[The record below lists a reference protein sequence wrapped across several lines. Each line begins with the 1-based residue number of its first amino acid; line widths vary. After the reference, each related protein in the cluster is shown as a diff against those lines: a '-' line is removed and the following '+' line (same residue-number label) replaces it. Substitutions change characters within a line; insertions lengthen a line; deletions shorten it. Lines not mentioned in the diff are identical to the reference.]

1 VIKQTEDKQTMIDYF
16 KPGRPAVK
24 PVVMTIVGDMGT
36 GKTSL
41 AALSPNPIFIQAEE
55 GLRTLT
61 AQGIDV
67 ATMPSLPSDPV
78 EAYEVLIG
86 QLRWLYSKPHN
97 FKTVV
102 IDSITALERIF
113 VEYILN
119 TDSKKFESGPEDK
132 RVVDKDR
139 VMRTIGNAIGGYG
152 NGYQAVAGMHNTI
165 RQNCEHLRNK
175 RGMNVIFISH
185 AAIEQIRPPDELPF
199 NRYTLR
205 MNEKCTPHYTDNVDV
220 VAFLRLSSYTLTEKD
235 LAGKDKRVK
244 KDGRGREV
252 ICYSNVFSPA
262 KNRYGIDEPLEY
274 EKGINPL
281 AQYIPELRL
290 DGADYA
296 QTETQAETNTEE
308 SNDE

>member
-1 VIKQTEDKQTMIDYF
+1 MIDYY
-16 KPGRPAVK
+16 KPGVPADE

-41 AALSPNPIFIQAEE
+41 ADLSPSPVFIQAEK
-55 GLRTLT
+55 GLRTLKS
-61 AQGIDV
+61 QGIK
-67 ATMPSLPSDPV
+67 AIAFPALPSDPV
-78 EAYEVLIG
+78 EAVEVLMG
-86 QLRWLYSKPHN
+86 QLRWLYTEPHN

-102 IDSITALERIF
+102 IDSVSALERIF
-113 VEYILN
+113 VEYILA
-119 TDSKKFESGPEDK
+119 TDAKKFESGPKEK
-132 RVVDKDR
+132 RVVDREK
-139 VMRTIGNAIGGYG
+139 VLQTIGNAIGGYG
-152 NGYQAVAGMHNTI
+152 NGYQAVAGLHNQV
-165 RQNCEHLRNK
+165 RKACEHLRNK

-185 AAIEQIRPPDELPF
+185 AFIETIRPPDEEPY

-205 MNEKCTPHYTDNVDV
+205 VQEKCAPHYTDDVDV
-220 VAFLRLSSYTLTEKD
+220 VAFIRLAAFTITEKD
-235 LAGKDKRVK
+235 RQGKDRKVK
-244 KDGRGREV
+244 KDANAREI
-252 ICYSNVFSPA
+252 ICFSNIYSQA

>member
-1 VIKQTEDKQTMIDYF
+1 MIDYF
-16 KPGRPAVK
+16 KPGRPTDK

-55 GLRTLT
+55 GLRSLT
-61 AQGIDV
+61 AQGVDV

-86 QLRWLYSKPHN
+86 QLRWLYAKPHD

-113 VEYILN
+113 VEYVLE
-119 TDSKKFESGPEDK
+119 TDSKKFESGPKEK
-132 RVVDKDR
+132 RVFDR
-139 VMRTIGNAIGGYG
+139 ERVLKTIGNAIGGYG

-165 RQNCEHLRNK
+165 RQNCEYLRNK
-175 RGMNVIFISH
+175 RGMNVVFISH
-185 AAIEQIRPPDELPF
+185 ATIEQIRPPDEEPF

-205 MNEKCTPHYTDNVDV
+205 MNEKCAPHYTDNVDV
-220 VAFLRLSSYTLTEKD
+220 VAFLRLSSHTLTEKD
-235 LAGKDKRVK
+235 HTGKEKKVK

-252 ICYSNVFSPA
+252 ICYSNVFSQA

-290 DGADYA
+290 DNVDYA
-296 QTETQAETNTEE
+296 QTETTETTTEV